1 MQSLFDYL
9 NKIQELLQQIHDITE
24 NQTTILTSSVYV
36 DEDVTDGTLSMM
48 EEMIDYKDELINL
61 LTEAEQNFQGV
72 YNAYREEII
81 QSKQMKLLKSEVEK
95 VLKLKDEIT
104 KKEQKNVLLLQ
115 NQSRK
120 RVERVEVIPNKNQVV
135 AAYRKQQ
142 NKS

>member
-1 MQSLFDYL
+1 MQSLFDCL

-24 NQTTILTSSVYV
+24 NQTTILTSSIQADEEVV
-36 DEDVTDGTLSMM
+36 DDTLSMI
-48 EEMIDYKDELINL
+48 EEMVDYKDELINL
-61 LTEAEQNFQGV
+61 LTEAERTFQGI
-72 YNAYREEII
+72 YNDHREEII
-81 QSKQMKLLKSEVEK
+81 QSKQMKLVKSEVEK

-115 NQSRK
+115 GQSRK
-120 RVERVEVIPNKNQVV
+120 RIERVKVTPNKNQVV